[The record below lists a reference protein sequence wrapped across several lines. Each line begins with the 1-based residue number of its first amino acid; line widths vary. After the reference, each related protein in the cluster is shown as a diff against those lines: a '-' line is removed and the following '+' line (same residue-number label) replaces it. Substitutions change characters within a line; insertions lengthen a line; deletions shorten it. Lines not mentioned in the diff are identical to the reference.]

1 MRSLLA
7 RICLPRGAGGDAKK
21 LTESYIQLGL
31 QCAGGAGRGDLYSR
45 LVSVFPTRELLF
57 AVFEWPQGTPAARAA
72 PAALCAFR
80 FADVQA
86 AIRAARTACFVDPAP
101 DVVAVLDS
109 VVQGTGPACERKR
122 NIQVGRPGR
131 RGSGT
136 VPGRRREG
144 GRATRQV
151 VQLGGSHV

>member
-1 MRSLLA
+1 M
-7 RICLPRGAGGDAKK
+7 
-21 LTESYIQLGL
+21 

-45 LVSVFPTRELLF
+45 LVSVFPARELLF
-57 AVFEWPQGTPAARAA
+57 AVFERPQGAPAARTA

-86 AIRAARTACFVDPAP
+86 AIRAARTACFVEPAP

-122 NIQVGRPGR
+122 NIQVCP
-131 RGSGT
+131 GSGGAGDQ
-136 VPGRRREG
+136 PRGLERE
-144 GRATRQV
+144 RAGNWAGCA
-151 VQLGGSHV
+151 LSGSHV